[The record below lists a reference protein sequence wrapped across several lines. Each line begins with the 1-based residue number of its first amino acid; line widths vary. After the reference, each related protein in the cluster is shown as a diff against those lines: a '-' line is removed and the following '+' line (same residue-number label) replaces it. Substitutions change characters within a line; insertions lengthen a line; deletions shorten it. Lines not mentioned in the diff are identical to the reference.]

1 MVPLEGRFMKTWINN
16 IFYGLGGLIVILS
29 LINMLRSQQFDLTH
43 LQTATMFSGLLF
55 TIAANDSR
63 FKFSE
68 SQMKIVAMIGIILLI
83 VAIILAFLN
92 F

>member
-1 MVPLEGRFMKTWINN
+1 MKTWINN

-29 LINMLRSQQFDLTH
+29 LINMLRSQQFDSTR
-43 LQTATMFSGLLF
+43 LQTATMFSGMLF
-55 TIAANDSR
+55 AIAANDSR

-68 SQMKIVAMIGIILLI
+68 RQKQIVAMIGIVLLI
-83 VAIILAFLN
+83 IAIILAFLT

>member
-16 IFYGLGGLIVILS
+16 IVYGLGELIVILS

-43 LQTATMFSGLLF
+43 LQTATMFSGSLL

-68 SQMKIVAMIGIILLI
+68 SQKQIVTMIGIVLLI
-83 VAIILAFLN
+83 IAIILAFLT